1 MPHYL
6 VIRTACDVIKPA
18 DLKIL
23 VQQGKDNKR
32 RVRAMGNYPERTW
45 QNSLNRLHKVFEK
58 KQKHIEKHIEQKQA
72 KGDPGANIHRRKK
85 MRAISSAAKTVKANS
100 M

>member
-45 QNSLNRLHKVFEK
+45 QKSLNRLHRLLK
-58 KQKHIEKHIEQKQA
+58 KNKNTLKYTLNKNRLRVIQKQTYIDE
-72 KGDPGANIHRRKK
+72 KI
-85 MRAISSAAKTVKANS
+85 MRAISSAAKIVKANS
-100 M
+100 L

>member
-1 MPHYL
+1 MAEFFEQ
-6 VIRTACDVIKPA
+6 I
-18 DLKIL
+18 
-23 VQQGKDNKR
+23 
-32 RVRAMGNYPERTW
+32 TW
-45 QNSLNRLHKVFEK
+45 VFEK

-85 MRAISSAAKTVKANS
+85 MRAISSAAKIVKANS

>member
-1 MPHYL
+1 MQMSPMPHYL

-32 RVRAMGNYPERTW
+32 SVRAMGNYPERTW
-45 QNSLNRLHKVFEK
+45 QNSLNKLHGFLK
-58 KQKHIEKHIEQKQA
+58 K
-72 KGDPGANIHRRKK
+72 
-85 MRAISSAAKTVKANS
+85 KTKAH
-100 M
+100 